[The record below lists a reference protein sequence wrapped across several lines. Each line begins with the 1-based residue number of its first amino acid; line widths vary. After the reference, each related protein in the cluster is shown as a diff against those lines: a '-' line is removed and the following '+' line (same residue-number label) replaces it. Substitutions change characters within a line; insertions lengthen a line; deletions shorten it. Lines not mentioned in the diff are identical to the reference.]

1 MVHGKKDGVMQTIMI
16 PDELLHKLEE
26 LCREKGYESID
37 TWLEEAVE
45 SQFASL
51 RRKKAEEIAGRI
63 RRGFHERGYTEE
75 EILKDFETFRE
86 RLRDDVGPA

>member
-1 MVHGKKDGVMQTIMI
+1 MQTIAI
-16 PDELLHKLEE
+16 PDELLNKLEE
-26 LCREKGYESID
+26 LCREGGYASID

-45 SQFASL
+45 SQFISL

-63 RRGFHERGYTEE
+63 RKGFHDRGRTEE

-86 RLRDDVGPA
+86 RLRRDADPA